1 MAMESMEWV
10 GRLMQQAFKDPEG
23 MKLVLSHLSQ
33 AAMEHGVSQQLQAQ
47 RHERQPA
54 RRGYRNGYKHR
65 ELLTRIG
72 RLELRVPQV
81 RGCEPYHPGFFERYQ
96 RSERA
101 LLVACGEMY
110 VQGVSTRRVQEVL
123 EVMCGGEISAM
134 TISRISAELDEK
146 LKAFRGRW
154 LGEQAWPYLMID
166 ARYEKVRVE
175 GQVVSQAVLVVA
187 GINEDGRKQVLDWRI
202 GDSESEA
209 TWGELFQSL
218 KERGLRGL
226 RLLVSDAHSGIRAAA
241 RRQFQG
247 VAWQRCQVH
256 FARELCGKVSYRQRA
271 QMMREL
277 RCVLRSDSEQE
288 ALRLSREMA
297 CRWSSQRA
305 VVRMLEEGLP
315 DCLTVQGIPRPIRYR
330 LATTNLL
337 ENVMKMLKHRT
348 VVVGVF
354 PSRQSC
360 DRLVG
365 AVLLEVHERWLM
377 QNARSMPPLMNAK
390 VEEVLAA
397 A

>member
-1 MAMESMEWV
+1 MAQESMEWV
-10 GRLMQQAFKDPEG
+10 SGLLQQVFKDPEG

-33 AAMEHGVSQQLQAQ
+33 AAMEHGVSEHLHAR
-47 RHERQPA
+47 RHERQA
-54 RRGYRNGYKHR
+54 ERRGYRNGYKPR

-72 RLELRVPQV
+72 QVELRIPQV
-81 RGCEPYHPGFFERYQ
+81 RGCKPYHPGFFERYQ

-101 LLVACGEMY
+101 LLAACGEMY
-110 VQGVSTRRVQEVL
+110 VQGVSTRRVHEVL
-123 EVMCGGEISAM
+123 NVMCGGEISAM
-134 TISRISAELDEK
+134 TISRIAAELDEK
-146 LKAFRGRW
+146 LKAFRTRW
-154 LGEQAWPYLMID
+154 LGETPWPYVMID

-187 GINEDGRKQVLDWRI
+187 GINEDGRKQIVDWRV

-218 KERGLRGL
+218 KQRGLRGL
-226 RLLVSDAHSGIRAAA
+226 RLLVSDAHSGIRAAVQ
-241 RRQFQG
+241 RHFQG

-256 FARELCGKVSYRQRA
+256 FARELCSKVGYRQRA

-277 RCVLRSDSEQE
+277 RCVLGSQTEQE
-288 ALRLSREMA
+288 ALRLSQEMA

-315 DCLTVQGIPRPIRYR
+315 ACLAVQGIPKPIRYR

-348 VVVGVF
+348 GVVGVF
-354 PSRQSC
+354 PNRESC

-365 AVLLEVHERWLM
+365 AVLMEVHEHWLT
-377 QNARSMPPLMNAK
+377 QHARTMPPLMSARVK
-390 VEEVLAA
+390 EVLATA
-397 A
+397 

>member
-1 MAMESMEWV
+1 MAIESMEWV
-10 GRLMQQAFKDPEG
+10 SRLMQQAFKEPEG
-23 MKLVLSHLSQ
+23 MKLVLSHLAQ
-33 AAMEHGVSQQLQAQ
+33 AAMEQGVSQQLHAQ

-54 RRGYRNGYKHR
+54 RRGYRNGYKR
-65 ELLTRIG
+65 RGLLTRIG
-72 RLELRVPQV
+72 QLELRVPQV

-101 LLVACGEMY
+101 LLAACGEMY
-110 VQGVSTRRVQEVL
+110 VQGVSTRKVQEVL

-134 TISRISAELDEK
+134 TISRISGELDQK
-146 LKAFRGRW
+146 LKAFRRRW

-166 ARYEKVRVE
+166 ARYEKVRVQ

-187 GINEDGRKQVLDWRI
+187 GINEDGRKQVLDWRL

-241 RRQFQG
+241 QRHFQG

-256 FARELCGKVSYRQRA
+256 FARELCSKVSYRQRA
-271 QMMREL
+271 QLMREL
-277 RCVLRSDSEQE
+277 RCVLGSASEQE

-297 CRWSSQRA
+297 CRWSEQRA
-305 VVRMLEEGLP
+305 VVRMLEEGLG
-315 DCLTVQGIPRPIRYR
+315 DCLAVQAIPKPIRYR

-337 ENVMKMLKHRT
+337 ENLMKMLKHRT

-354 PSRQSC
+354 PSRESC

-365 AVLLEVHERWLM
+365 AVLLEVHERWLT
-377 QNARSMPPLMNAK
+377 QNARTMPPLMNAT

>member
-1 MAMESMEWV
+1 MAIESMEWV

-23 MKLVLSHLSQ
+23 MKLVLSHLAQ
-33 AAMEHGVSQQLQAQ
+33 AAMEQGVSQQLHAQ

-54 RRGYRNGYKHR
+54 RRGYRNGYKGR

-81 RGCEPYHPGFFERYQ
+81 RGCEPYRPGFFERYQ

-101 LLVACGEMY
+101 LLAACGEMY

-134 TISRISAELDEK
+134 TISRISAELDQK

-166 ARYEKVRVE
+166 ARYEKVRVQ

-218 KERGLRGL
+218 KQRGLRGL

-241 RRQFQG
+241 QRHFQG

-256 FARELCGKVSYRQRA
+256 FARELCSKVSYRQRA
-271 QMMREL
+271 QLMREL
-277 RCVLRSDSEQE
+277 RCVLGSASEQE

-297 CRWSSQRA
+297 CRWRGQRGVA
-305 VVRMLEEGLP
+305 RMLEEGLG
-315 DCLTVQGIPRPIRYR
+315 DCLAVQAIPKPIRYR

-337 ENVMKMLKHRT
+337 ENLMKMLKHRT

-354 PSRQSC
+354 PNRESC

-365 AVLLEVHERWLM
+365 AVLLEVHERWLT
-377 QNARSMPPLMNAK
+377 QNARTMPPLMHAK